1 MEGYLTKIEA
11 EFKSLQEQLGFA
23 RRKINRLERDKTKLK
38 VELETIENDQVTNRD
53 NYNKLLEYA
62 KIIKSEY
69 DKLLRIIKPC
79 HLTVHDNMSKAQL
92 KNIAVAWD
100 VDYAGLNKRQ
110 LIKKLNS
117 IVVNL

>member
-1 MEGYLTKIEA
+1 MEGYLTNIEA

-38 VELETIENDQVTNRD
+38 VELETIENDQATNRD

-79 HLTVHDNMSKAQL
+79 HLKVHDNMSKAQL
-92 KNIAVAWD
+92 INIAVAWD